1 MRMYCTMY
9 DREKFFKFLLQLNTE
24 LEKYEV
30 NF

>member
-1 MRMYCTMY
+1 MYCTMWN
-9 DREKFFKFLLQLNTE
+9 REQFFEILLHLNTE